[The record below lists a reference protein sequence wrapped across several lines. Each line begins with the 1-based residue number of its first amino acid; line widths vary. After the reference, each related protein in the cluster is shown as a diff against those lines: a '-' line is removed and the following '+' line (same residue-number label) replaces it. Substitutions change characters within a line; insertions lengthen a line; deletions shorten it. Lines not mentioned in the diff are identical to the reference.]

1 MIDWRI
7 HNADVT
13 ESTNIDAR
21 KGLHGDVFTAK
32 MQTRGKGRLDH
43 KWLSPPNENL
53 LVSIVLDVN
62 GIDVAEVATLP
73 LVAGLSVA
81 EALSGFI
88 QDVRIKWPNDVW
100 VKGKKICGILCERNH
115 DNVIVGIG
123 VNVKQREFPPPIG
136 KTATSLF
143 LENAPEEFLEP
154 QGVLRELLKK
164 IEANYSQ
171 WKASSFKELHKRIT
185 SFDLL
190 KGRDIS
196 VRQTDDDNDIVS
208 GRCEGISEDG
218 SLIVG
223 STKIYAGEAH
233 VIQ

>member
-7 HNADVT
+7 HSADVT

-21 KGLHGDVFTAK
+21 KGGHGDVFTAK
-32 MQTRGKGRLDH
+32 LQTKGRGRLDH

-53 LVSIVLDVN
+53 LVSIVLDVS
-62 GIDVAEVATLP
+62 GIDVAEVVTLP

-100 VKGKKICGILCERNH
+100 VKGKKICGILCERNQ

-123 VNVKQREFPPPIG
+123 INVKQKAFPPPIE

-154 QGVLRELLKK
+154 QSVLQELLKK
-164 IEANYSQ
+164 IEANYFQ
-171 WKASSFKELHKRIT
+171 WKNGSFKKLHDRIA

-208 GRCEGISEDG
+208 GRCEGIAEDG

-233 VIQ
+233 VMQ